1 MDLWS
6 MMSWF
11 QWEFLKQKLL
21 QAWISPN
28 DIQWVDFNNIN
39 DLNQLADKLVPTLLK
54 NNPMMKEII
63 KQNAWMF
70 WAEKAKQVAEVI
82 DMN

>member
-6 MMSWF
+6 ILGWF

-54 NNPMMKEII
+54 NNPKMKEII

-70 WAEKAKQVAEVI
+70 WAEKQKQIAEVI

>member
-21 QAWISPN
+21 QVWISPN